1 MKFFQPWHDF
11 LNEFLTQDTRAAVS
25 FLLIVLALSL
35 ALAGCAPPP
44 APPLRPQPPLPGPD
58 LLLKKLEENSRRTQ
72 RFAAQGRWSYEGPR
86 GNQNASFSLAAAFP
100 DRIRL
105 LAVDPFGRPALTV
118 VAQNGT
124 VRLLSQREARLYVG
138 PTDRCLRK
146 CFLPLGLDLSELMG
160 LLSGGC
166 PVWPYRQAEVSRD
179 PSGLIRL
186 ALLGSTACPGAACQ
200 EEILMDAEKWLPRQV
215 RLLAADGRVLK
226 EVVFADYR
234 EAGGFEAPYEIAFS
248 DLAEEVSLK
257 VRYEEVRINLPLSDQ
272 LFTLEAPPG
281 VFVQEVC
288 RDEDDGCQ

>member
-1 MKFFQPWHDF
+1 M
-11 LNEFLTQDTRAAVS
+11 
-25 FLLIVLALSL
+25 LALSL
-35 ALAGCAPPP
+35 ALAGCAPP
-44 APPLRPQPPLPGPD
+44 AAVRPEPPLPGPD
-58 LLLKKLEENSRRTQ
+58 LLLKYLGDNSRRVQ
-72 RFAAQGRWSYEGPR
+72 RYAAQGRWNYEGPR

-118 VAQNGT
+118 VAQNGM
-124 VRLLSQREARLYVG
+124 VRLLSHKEARLYTG
-138 PTDRCLRK
+138 PTDRCLRQ
-146 CFLPLGLDLSELMG
+146 CFLPLGLDLAELMG

-186 ALLGSTACPGAACQ
+186 ALLGSKACPGAACQ
-200 EEILMDAEKWLPRQV
+200 EEILVDAEKWLPRRV

-234 EAGGFEAPYEIAFS
+234 EAGGFMTPYEIAFA
-248 DLAEEVSLK
+248 DLVEEVSLK
-257 VRYEEVRINLPLSDQ
+257 VRYEEVRVNLPLSEE

-281 VFVQEVC
+281 IVSQEVC